1 MGACDMHDSG
11 GGVSWM
17 KLRKWLPWVVSGCF
31 LLIWLGKIHAD
42 TIDLISGI
50 QSETLPNGLK
60 VIVKPDH
67 TLPLIR
73 VDIFVRAGSGYEK
86 EDESG
91 AAHFIEHC
99 IFKGTKTLKPGEID
113 ETIESLGGTLNAATS
128 RDYAHFFTTIPTDG
142 VDTAIK
148 VLSEALQNA
157 IFDPL
162 EMEKERSVIMDELA
176 INRNDLHR
184 QAFDKLFHDALGDSP
199 YSRPVLGI
207 PAIMQTL
214 PREKVLS
221 FYHRMYT
228 PQNVTVIL
236 IGDISVSSGFELA
249 RRYFSSWENRGD
261 VAKLPSYPIPSS
273 LPPMPSITPA
283 DTACA
288 FGYVIPPFQRSVAPG
303 GMKEDCIIDI
313 ITNIL
318 NDPNNGL
325 LSHTF
330 KLNHIDVQY
339 KSDYLSLLGPSILSV
354 FLETDKGNLKQA
366 YELAQTQLDKLG
378 IVEFPR
384 NAIEYYKRRAIGIL
398 LKDVDT
404 LDSESKMLGCYEILG
419 NYRMLQTYLDDM
431 QSVTASDI
439 ENFAVRY
446 LTRDNMT
453 GVTLQSPGRVMKPEN
468 LGEQK
473 RSEQR
478 RRFLET
484 EDVSEDFDVSHPNT
498 NTPISTPNIQTA
510 DDSAQYP
517 FLRATLST
525 GVRVLI
531 KPDPYSRYVSICV
544 LVKAGQLEEM
554 GMSGVGALTAR
565 SLFSSTLDLSE
576 ESLDQNVMLAGG
588 SLTAQFTPDYT
599 KITFAT
605 TASGFPDAMF
615 VIGEA
620 LKTAQF
626 NPKILPSARV
636 DILNRIR
643 EDLTTPHL
651 AAQVWL
657 RNIMFSTGPYKTDHL
672 GVKDTV
678 NSLTRNDLLNYYWR
692 NYTPLNTVVS
702 IAGNIRPNQ
711 ALQSIRD
718 QLDPDYDRPTRP
730 ISPIPANTLAPSG
743 SRCVHT
749 LPCDTYLIVAGFPA
763 PSITSPDYPA
773 AMVLAALIG
782 GGKGARLFR
791 EIRDERG
798 IGYSLGAT
806 MTSARLNGIL
816 TAFLEYGEGK
826 KRMDGKPLSE
836 EYAEQLLLNTVRSIL
851 ISPPTPQEMERAK
864 AYVIGRFLVDHESQ
878 AMRAFYPAYYELM
891 GLGYDY
897 DAHFPNLVNMVT
909 EKDVMSLAKSVLAKD
924 WVSVVKPENASLND
938 PKQINATSSSSA
950 Q

>member
-1 MGACDMHDSG
+1 MN
-11 GGVSWM
+11 
-17 KLRKWLPWVVSGCF
+17 LRKWLPWIVSGCF
-31 LLIWLGKIHAD
+31 MLLSLRTIHAD

-67 TLPLIR
+67 TLPLIS

-86 EDESG
+86 TDESG

-142 VDTAIK
+142 ANTAMK

-157 IFDPL
+157 IFDPV
-162 EMEKERSVIMDELA
+162 EMDKERSVIMDELA

-184 QAFDKLFHDALGDSP
+184 QAFDKLFHTALGDSP

-214 PREKVLS
+214 PRDEVLH
-221 FYHRMYT
+221 FYHRMYV

-236 IGDISVSSGFELA
+236 TGDISTSSGFELA
-249 RRYFSSWENRGD
+249 SRNFSTWETGEE

-273 LPPMPSITPA
+273 LPPMPAITSA

-288 FGYVIPPFQRSVAPG
+288 FGYVIPQFQRSVSPG
-303 GMKEDCIIDI
+303 GMKEDCILDI

-325 LSHTF
+325 LSRTF
-330 KLNHIDVQY
+330 KANHIDVQY
-339 KSDYLSLLGPSILSV
+339 KSDYLSLLGPSVLSI
-354 FLETDKGNLKQA
+354 FLETDKGNLDQA
-366 YELAQTQLDKLG
+366 YELAHTQLDKLS

-404 LDSESKMLGCYEILG
+404 LDSESKTLGCYEILG

-439 ENFAVRY
+439 ENFSARY
-446 LTRDNMT
+446 ITRGNMT
-453 GVTLQSPGRVMKPEN
+453 GVTLQSPGRVMKPGN

-473 RSEQR
+473 RSSQR
-478 RRFLET
+478 RRFIEND
-484 EDVSEDFDVSHPNT
+484 DVSRNFGAFSTDSSSS
-498 NTPISTPNIQTA
+498 ISTPNIQTGN
-510 DDSAQYP
+510 DSSQYP
-517 FLRATLST
+517 LLRATLST

-544 LVKAGQLEEM
+544 LVKAGQPEEM
-554 GMSGVGALTAR
+554 GLSGVGALTAR

-626 NPKILPSARV
+626 NSKILPSARE

-651 AAQVWL
+651 AVQVWL
-657 RNIMFSTGPYKTDHL
+657 RNIMFSSGPYKTDHL

-678 NSLTRNDLLNYYWR
+678 NSLTQNDLINYYWR
-692 NYTPLNTVVS
+692 TYTPLNTVVS
-702 IAGNIRPNQ
+702 IAGNIRPDQ

-718 QLDPDYDRPTRP
+718 QLDPDYDRTTRP
-730 ISPIPANTLAPSG
+730 ISPTPANTLAPSG
-743 SRCVHT
+743 TRCVHT

-773 AMVLAALIG
+773 AMVLTALIG

-791 EIRDERG
+791 KIRDERG

-826 KRMDGKPLSE
+826 IRMDGKPLTE
-836 EYAEQLLLNTVRSIL
+836 EYAEQLLLSTVRSIL
-851 ISPPTPQEMERAK
+851 TTPPTPEEMERAK

-897 DAHFPNLVNMVT
+897 DAHFPNMVDTVT
-909 EKDVMSLAKSVLAKD
+909 EKDIMSLAKSVLAKD
-924 WVSVVKPENASLND
+924 WVSVVEPENDSFKD
-938 PKQINATSSSSA
+938 PKQNKATSPSSA

>member
-1 MGACDMHDSG
+1 MN
-11 GGVSWM
+11 
-17 KLRKWLPWVVSGCF
+17 LRKLLPWIISGCI
-31 LLIWLGKIHAD
+31 LLLSLRTIHAD

-60 VIVKPDH
+60 VIVKTDH
-67 TLPLIR
+67 TLPLVS

-86 EDESG
+86 TDESG

-142 VDTAIK
+142 VNTAMK
-148 VLSEALQNA
+148 VLSEALQHA
-157 IFDPL
+157 IFNPV

-184 QAFDKLFHDALGDSP
+184 QAFDKLFHTALGDSP

-207 PAIMQTL
+207 PSIMQTL
-214 PREKVLS
+214 PRDEVLS
-221 FYHRMYT
+221 FYHRMYV

-236 IGDISVSSGFELA
+236 TGDITTSNGFELA
-249 RRYFSSWENRGD
+249 SRYFASWEGGGE
-261 VAKLPSYPIPSS
+261 VAKLPSYPISSS
-273 LPPMPSITPA
+273 LSPMQPITSA

-288 FGYVIPPFQRSVAPG
+288 FGYIIPPFQRSISPG
-303 GMKEDCIIDI
+303 GMKEDCILDI

-325 LSHTF
+325 LSRAF
-330 KLNHIDVQY
+330 KANHIDVQY
-339 KSDYLSLLGPSILSV
+339 KSDYLSLLGPSILSI
-354 FLETDKGNLKQA
+354 FLETDKGNLDQA
-366 YELAQTQLDKLG
+366 YELAQTQLDKLS

-398 LKDVDT
+398 LRDVDT
-404 LDSESKMLGCYEILG
+404 LDSESKTIGCYEILG
-419 NYRMLQTYLDDM
+419 NYRMLQTYIDDM

-439 ENFAVRY
+439 ENFAAHY
-446 LTRDNMT
+446 LTRGNMT
-453 GVTLQSPGRVMKPEN
+453 GVTLQSPGRVMKPGN

-473 RSEQR
+473 RSDQG
-478 RRFLET
+478 RRFIKYD
-484 EDVSEDFDVSHPNT
+484 DVSRNFGEFSMDTSSS
-498 NTPISTPNIQTA
+498 ISTPNIQTGN
-510 DDSAQYP
+510 DSSQYP
-517 FLRATLST
+517 LLRATLST

-544 LVKAGQLEEM
+544 LVKAGQPEEM
-554 GMSGVGALTAR
+554 GLSGVGALTAR

-626 NPKILPSARV
+626 NPKILPAARE

-657 RNIMFSTGPYKTDHL
+657 RNIMFSSGPYKTDHL

-678 NSLTRNDLLNYYWR
+678 NSLTRNDLINYYWR
-692 NYTPLNTVVS
+692 TYTPSNTVVS
-702 IAGNIRPNQ
+702 IAGNIRPDQ

-718 QLDPDYDRPTRP
+718 QLDPDYDRPTRS
-730 ISPIPANTLAPSG
+730 ISPTPANTIAPSG
-743 SRCVHT
+743 SRCVHV

-806 MTSARLNGIL
+806 MSSSRLNGIL

-826 KRMDGKPLSE
+826 KRMDGKPLTE
-836 EYAEQLLLNTVRSIL
+836 EYAEELLLSTVRSIL
-851 ISPPTPQEMERAK
+851 TTPPTPEEMERAK

-897 DAHFPNLVNMVT
+897 DAHFPNMVDTVT

-924 WVSVVKPENASLND
+924 WVSVVEPENDTVSKA
-938 PKQINATSSSSA
+938 K
-950 Q
+950 